1 MNRMASLLI
10 RLSAPPSLCDSIARR
25 RAAAISSSIHNAD
38 WLRTSLVFIDRRRAV
53 IASLPLLASSKRVR
67 ARDWVDEEGG
77 GSGPNLFGGEGS
89 GEDVVARVVSG
100 DLAGL
105 GNQVGSTNRPSKG

>member
-1 MNRMASLLI
+1 M
-10 RLSAPPSLCDSIARR
+10 SARED
-25 RAAAISSSIHNAD
+25 
-38 WLRTSLVFIDRRRAV
+38 AV
-53 IASLPLLASSKRVR
+53 G
-67 ARDWVDEEGG
+67 EGEGG

-100 DLAGL
+100 DLVGL